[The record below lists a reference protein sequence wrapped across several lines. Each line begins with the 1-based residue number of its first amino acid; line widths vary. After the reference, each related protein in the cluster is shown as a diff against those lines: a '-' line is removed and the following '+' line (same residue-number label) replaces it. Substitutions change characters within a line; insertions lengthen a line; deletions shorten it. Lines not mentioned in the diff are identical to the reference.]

1 MQTYMLAERLR
12 RVENA
17 PLTQEMIKFPFKHLP
32 TDFLEKPENQ
42 TCNVSCEAC
51 STAVPIDGGKKYC
64 ARFQVTVYCS
74 KACQKADWKRHK
86 KVCGKE
92 PEKDVLD
99 GKDKQA
105 YKADMNVTSDYLSSV
120 PGLGFFCKLLFY
132 IHWNDSP
139 VIGITTLPGTDGMN
153 PTVIVMPK
161 SYWGPRYEERN
172 PLVTKFYK
180 DGPTKYRFIAEY
192 ALHHLGPE
200 LAKKSS
206 HYVTEMKLPNDMREF
221 LGADH
226 PSHIMVEDL
235 PTTMAEQV
243 QLRGLVKYVQSRTA
257 LPTSVD
263 EMTAFHNSHMNL
275 QGSMVEHRAR
285 MNMNE

>member
-86 KVCGKE
+86 KACGK
-92 PEKDVLD
+92 DTHNM
-99 GKDKQA
+99 QA
-105 YKADMNVTSDYLSSV
+105 YKAYLEMVFGYTNSE
-120 PGLGFFCKLLFY
+120 PGLNTFLRVMHC

-139 VIGITTLPGTDGMN
+139 VIVIKARAGTDGAN
-153 PTVIVMPK
+153 PTVQVVPK
-161 SYWGPRYEERN
+161 RYWGPRLPEDDHVAKYYEDGPR
-172 PLVTKFYK
+172 K
-180 DGPTKYRFIAEY
+180 DGFKVTYD
-192 ALHHLGPE
+192 LQHLGPV
-200 LAKKSS
+200 LAQLSNTAKP
-206 HYVTEMKLPNDMREF
+206 EMTQCAPEEILEADDLTYDLAIVMARE
-221 LGADH
+221 
-226 PSHIMVEDL
+226 
-235 PTTMAEQV
+235 V
-243 QLRGLVKYVQSRTA
+243 QQRGLVRYVQGRTT
-257 LPTSVD
+257 LPMSVR
-263 EMTAFHNSHMNL
+263 EMDAIYNSDMEI
-275 QGSMVEHRAR
+275 QGRRGCA
-285 MNMNE
+285 

>member
-105 YKADMNVTSDYLSSV
+105 YKD
-120 PGLGFFCKLLFY
+120 
-132 IHWNDSP
+132 
-139 VIGITTLPGTDGMN
+139 
-153 PTVIVMPK
+153 
-161 SYWGPRYEERN
+161 
-172 PLVTKFYK
+172 
-180 DGPTKYRFIAEY
+180 
-192 ALHHLGPE
+192 
-200 LAKKSS
+200 
-206 HYVTEMKLPNDMREF
+206 
-221 LGADH
+221 
-226 PSHIMVEDL
+226 DL
-235 PTTMAEQV
+235 EV
-243 QLRGLVKYVQSRTA
+243 
-257 LPTSVD
+257 
-263 EMTAFHNSHMNL
+263 
-275 QGSMVEHRAR
+275 
-285 MNMNE
+285 